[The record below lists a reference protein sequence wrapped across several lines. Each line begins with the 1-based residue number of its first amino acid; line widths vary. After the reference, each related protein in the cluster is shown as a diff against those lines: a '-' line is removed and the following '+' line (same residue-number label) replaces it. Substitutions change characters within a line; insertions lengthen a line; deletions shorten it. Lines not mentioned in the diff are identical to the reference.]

1 MFHILNPELLR
12 RNKLK
17 TIKFSHI
24 GIVVKNLDE
33 AVKLYT
39 DVLGID
45 PKNIKTGGRPDMMR
59 IANIMVGD
67 ERIELLEFH
76 DKINNPIATIGEE
89 NNHALQHIGIY
100 VDSVAKAMDEF
111 QAKGATMVDK
121 KPRVMPDGHTIG
133 FVIPKNTELLIELM
147 EKK

>member
-1 MFHILNPELLR
+1 M
-12 RNKLK
+12 K

-24 GIVVKNLDE
+24 GVSVKNLDE
-33 AVKLYT
+33 ALKLYT

-45 PKNIKTGGRPDMMR
+45 PKNVKTGGRPGMMR
-59 IANIMVGD
+59 IANIMIGD
-67 ERIELLEFH
+67 ERIELLEFQ

-89 NNHALQHIGIY
+89 NNHVLQHIGIY
-100 VDSVAKAMDEF
+100 VDDVGKAMEEF
-111 QAKGATMVDK
+111 RAKGAKRVDQ

-133 FVIPKNTELLIELM
+133 FVIPKNTEMLIELM